1 MKIAFFQN
9 SDGALAGK
17 PIANVTIVDEKF
29 VGPSSGLAKVK
40 KETSCDIRF
49 RSTCAKPPKRMLAHR
64 CAAAVFA
71 AAALAAVIPSL
82 AAQAQS
88 IPATGDEFVG
98 PFASWANVKTT
109 YGAKGDGVTD
119 DTAALQRALNA
130 VGKNGANPVLWIP
143 AGTYVI
149 SSMLIVSN
157 VEDISI
163 LGQDPSVTIIKWAG
177 SSDGTMFHV
186 SGIDYSRIS
195 RITFEG
201 AGAAGIIVDQS
212 NTTNGYFDTGN
223 EYADDF
229 FQNANTGIQ
238 CGGDGAN
245 GCSEMSILRDHFT
258 NLSTIGV
265 SVMNYN
271 ALDIW
276 VHYSI
281 FDHDAVGVGDCSWS
295 STTGFSGAGDIRV
308 YNSIFRY
315 STVQDI
321 CIGNTAPFSFR
332 NNYSIGS
339 NFFIGAGNTNN
350 PAPTVVQGNTII
362 NPVNTIYWG
371 NLGPVVFDD
380 NTILSPSGTT
390 GPIIRSGA
398 WAPSDMVAVGNTV
411 TIKNPFSNSSGGRL
425 TEIGTT
431 VVAAGSINTVEPA
444 LPGIEPNYNRK
455 VVEVPAGA
463 TAAQIQSAI
472 NSAVSTYNG
481 QRPVVHIPAGN
492 YNITQ
497 TLTIPPNS
505 DVQLVGDGG
514 RASSPTKTFLDWG
527 ASGSGPVLLIQGPSN
542 ATLRDIAVQA
552 NQQVDAIDLV
562 DIDQP
567 GSRIYMFETN
577 AGGGTNSGIFYD
589 GLDYTA
595 ADVLDSGVG
604 DELSGVDY
612 RVVGGPLAAS
622 GNSQGG
628 KLAIYDGSGGG
639 DASYASYIDVRNGG
653 TLLYRDTWFDGAP
666 SNAPH
671 WANITSG
678 TVTFEGSHIWGNAE
692 DYPAVPPAF
701 DLPNLQGKVTVLGSD
716 FGSVALAS
724 DDGSQAWIEGIG
736 VVRDQPAPASSYF
749 LNEASPPATMGL
761 LDSQQWVTSSQ
772 GTSCGCAT
780 VETANYGTTGNAYV
794 TTMMT
799 QARAEQTPMLAALPA
814 GVSDVRLF
822 RVSTNLGINDI
833 HLIGGAGVAVPAG
846 EVTTT
851 ASGLAYSRVSQT
863 FNGTVT
869 ITNISRGAIGGP
881 FEILL
886 TGLAA
891 GVTMVNASGELSG
904 VPYVAASAASLLPGQ
919 SATVDIRFKDPSF
932 TTINF
937 VPVIYFGGA

>member
-1 MKIAFFQN
+1 MKITLLQN
-9 SDGALAGK
+9 LVTVLAGTSIAGV
-17 PIANVTIVDEKF
+17 PIGNKEFSGTF
-29 VGPSSGLAKVK
+29 SSWTNARAK
-40 KETSCDIRF
+40 ESRDISLRTTS
-49 RSTCAKPPKRMLAHR
+49 AMPPKQTLAHR
-64 CAAAVFA
+64 CAAAVF

-98 PFASWANVKTT
+98 PFASWANVKTI

-149 SSMLIVSN
+149 SSVLIVSN

-163 LGQDPSVTIIKWAG
+163 LGQDPSVTVIKWAG
-177 SSDGTMFHV
+177 ASGGTMLHV

-276 VHYSI
+276 VHYSV

-295 STTGFSGAGDIRV
+295 STTGFNGAGDIRV

-315 STVQDI
+315 SSVQDI

-425 TEIGTT
+425 TEIGTA

-527 ASGSGPVLLIQGPSN
+527 GSGSGPVLLIQGPSN

-799 QARAEQTPMLAALPA
+799 QARAEQTPMLVALPA
-814 GVSDVRLF
+814 GVTDVRLF

-833 HLIGGAGVAVPAG
+833 HLIGGGGVAR
-846 EVTTT
+846 
-851 ASGLAYSRVSQT
+851 SK
-863 FNGTVT
+863 
-869 ITNISRGAIGGP
+869 RGSKG
-881 FEILL
+881 
-886 TGLAA
+886 
-891 GVTMVNASGELSG
+891 
-904 VPYVAASAASLLPGQ
+904 
-919 SATVDIRFKDPSF
+919 IRLRH
-932 TTINF
+932 
-937 VPVIYFGGA
+937 